1 MDPIQQK
8 EILRRATKLAFTTPV
23 WKLHQEYQ
31 KYKDAASVKEN
42 FLYYDNGGAFGI
54 VFLIALIIGTAIWI
68 WALVVLIKYAK
79 VIPTWAL
86 VVGIIF
92 MVLPPGPLVTL
103 IVVYVT
109 KSAKKDKFW

>member
-8 EILRRATKLAFTTPV
+8 EIIRKATKLAFTTPV
-23 WKLHQEYQ
+23 WKLHREYQ

-42 FLYYDNGGAFGI
+42 LYGDDDASAFGI
-54 VFLIALIIGTAIWI
+54 IFLIALVIGAAIWI

-79 VIPTWAL
+79 DIPTWAL

-103 IVVYVT
+103 IVVYVS
-109 KSAKKDKFW
+109 KSAKKEKFW